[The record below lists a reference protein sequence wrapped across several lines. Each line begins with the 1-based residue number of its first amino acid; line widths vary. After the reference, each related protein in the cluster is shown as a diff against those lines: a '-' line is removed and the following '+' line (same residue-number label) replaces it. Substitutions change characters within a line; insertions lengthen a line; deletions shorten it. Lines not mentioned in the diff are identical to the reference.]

1 MLNAELPA
9 FGIWHSSFVIR
20 HSSFAI
26 PMPSPLLLPVLL
38 FSTLAYQPA
47 TAPATVM
54 TLDVDATD
62 APLKI
67 LHATMTMAAKP
78 GPATLFYPKW
88 IPGEHMPSGPI
99 ANLTG
104 LHIFADGK
112 ELDWRRDLVEM
123 NAFGITVP
131 IGAKNLTAKY
141 DYVVPTGGGAFGSTP
156 STNATIAVINSAPGR
171 LSPTGRNP
179 DAIQGKARL
188 KSPAAWK
195 HGGSLDVDSGDGTT
209 SRYSPT
215 SLAGRDR
222 HPVLL

>member
-99 ANLTG
+99 ANPTG
-104 LHIFADGK
+104 LHIFADGQ

-131 IGAKNLTAKY
+131 VGAKNLTAKY
-141 DYVVPTGGGAFGSTP
+141 DYVVPTGGGAFGSTA
-156 STNATIAVINSAPGR
+156 STNAKIAVINWYTVGLYPMGA
-171 LSPTGRNP
+171 NP
-179 DAIQGKARL
+179 DSIQVTATL
-188 KSPAAWK
+188 KSPAGWK
-195 HGGSLDVDSGDGTT
+195 HGGALRGHSAGAATPPHTPHPPRT
-209 SRYSPT
+209 S
-215 SLAGRDR
+215 D
-222 HPVLL
+222 